1 MCLSKP
7 QKVVAVKGEEVLVE
21 FGDSRRV
28 VKSPLP
34 VKKGDYVLCQSNIVV
49 QKVPAHKAR
58 EMLKEWEELNKW
70 K

>member
-7 QKVVAVKGEEVLVE
+7 QKVLAVREDEIIVR
-21 FGDSRRV
+21 FGDKKKAVR
-28 VKSPLP
+28 SPLP

-49 QKVPAHKAR
+49 QKVPKHKAR
-58 EMLKEWEELNKW
+58 EMIKEWEELNKW

>member
-7 QKVVAVKGEEVLVE
+7 QKVIGVNGEEVLVE
-21 FGDSRRV
+21 FGDSKRV

-34 VKKGDYVLCQSNIVV
+34 VKKGDYVLCQSNIIV

-58 EMLKEWEELNKW
+58 EILKEWEELNKW

>member
-7 QKVVAVKGEEVLVE
+7 QKVIAVKEDEVLVE
-21 FGDSRRV
+21 FGNSRKL

-34 VKKGDYVLCQSNIVV
+34 VKKGDYVLCQNNFVV
-49 QKVPAHKAR
+49 QKIPAHKAK
-58 EMLKEWEELNKW
+58 EMISEWEELNKW